1 VNLPLGYAYSATYAG
16 IRQVE
21 KDDLALIV
29 TGLPANGAAVF
40 TQNRVQ
46 AAPVKLCRRHLKL
59 SGGLVGAVIVNAG
72 NANCAT
78 RTGDAV
84 ALATSKAAARLL
96 RLPVAQVLPASTG
109 VIGVELDAQ
118 KIINALPR
126 LAGGLRADR
135 FDDAAHAIMTTDLA
149 PKTASGQA
157 RLRRGMVRVAGMTKG
172 SGMIHPRMATTLGFV
187 MTDAQIPVDRLR
199 AMLKRGVE
207 RSYNRLSVDGDT
219 STNDTLVL
227 LANGASGVRP
237 DPKELAKVEEEI
249 TLVMEQLAQQI
260 ARDGEGARKL
270 ITIVVS
276 GAPSQDGAVRMA
288 RTIANSPL
296 VKTAVAGSDPNWGR
310 ILSAAG
316 NAGVAFDPLM
326 TDIHL
331 QGVLVCRGGLAAPF
345 SEPEL
350 KKKLDAE
357 ECEIRVTVRGKGA
370 RGKAALGKDKGSA
383 RFWTCDLTEGYIRIN
398 ASYRT

>member
-1 VNLPLGYAYSATYAG
+1 VNLPLGYAYAATYAG

-29 TGLPANGAAVF
+29 TGLPANAAAVF

-46 AAPVKLCRRHLKL
+46 AAPVRLGRRHLKL
-59 SGGLVGAVIVNAG
+59 SKGLVGAILVNAG

-84 ALATSKAAARLL
+84 ALATAKAAAKLL
-96 RLPVAQVLPASTG
+96 RLPVAQVLPSSTG
-109 VIGVELDAQ
+109 VIGVELDAR
-118 KIINALPR
+118 KIVDALPR
-126 LAGGLRADR
+126 LVGGLNVER
-135 FDDAAHAIMTTDLA
+135 FDDVARAIMTTDLV
-149 PKTASGQA
+149 PKTAFA
-157 RLRRGMVRVAGMTKG
+157 TVKLRRGTVRVAGMTKG
-172 SGMIHPRMATTLGFV
+172 SGMIQPLMATTLGYV
-187 MTDAQIPVDRLR
+187 MTDALIPVGPLR

-237 DPKELAKVEEEI
+237 DAKEFAKLEEAI
-249 TLVMEQLAQQI
+249 TGVMEQLAQAI
-260 ARDGEGARKL
+260 ARDGEGARRFVT
-270 ITIVVS
+270 ITVS
-276 GAPSQDGAVRMA
+276 GAPNNDGAARMA
-288 RTIANSPL
+288 RAIANSPL
-296 VKTAVAGSDPNWGR
+296 VKTAIAGADPNWGR
-310 ILSAAG
+310 VLSAAG
-316 NAGVAFDPLM
+316 NAGVAFDPAR
-326 TDIHL
+326 TDIHM

-345 SEPEL
+345 SEAEL
-350 KKKLDAE
+350 KRKLDAP
-357 ECEIRVTVRGKGA
+357 ECEINVSIRGKGIGA
-370 RGKAALGKDKGSA
+370 A

>member
-1 VNLPLGYAYSATYAG
+1 LNLPLGYAYSATYAG

-29 TGLPANGAAVF
+29 TGLAANGAAVF

-46 AAPVKLCRRHLKL
+46 AAPVKLCRRHLQL
-59 SGGLVGAVIVNAG
+59 SGGLVGAVLVNAG

-109 VIGVELDAQ
+109 VIGVELDGK
-118 KIINALPR
+118 KILGALPG
-126 LAGGLRADR
+126 LAGGLRSDR

-149 PKTASGQA
+149 PKTAYGQA

-187 MTDAQIPVDRLR
+187 MTDAQIPVAQLR
-199 AMLKRGVE
+199 TMLKRGVE

-219 STNDTLVL
+219 STNDTLML

-237 DPKELAKVEEEI
+237 DPKEMAMVEEEI
-249 TLVMEQLAQQI
+249 TRVMEQLAQQI
-260 ARDGEGARKL
+260 ARDGEGAKKL

-288 RTIANSPL
+288 RAIANSPL

-316 NAGVAFDPLM
+316 NAGVAFDPM
-326 TDIHL
+326 KTDIHL

-350 KKKLDAE
+350 KKKLDSG
-357 ECEIRVTVRGKGA
+357 ECEIRVTVRSTG
-370 RGKAALGKDKGSA
+370 KGSA

>member
-1 VNLPLGYAYSATYAG
+1 LNSPLGYAYAATYAG
-16 IRQVE
+16 IRQVK

-29 TGLPANGAAVF
+29 TGLPASAAAVF

-59 SGGLVGAVIVNAG
+59 SGGLVGAILVNAG

-84 ALATSKAAARLL
+84 ALATSKAAAKLL
-96 RLPVAQVLPASTG
+96 KLPVSQVLPASTG
-109 VIGVELDAQ
+109 VIGVELDPR
-118 KIINALPR
+118 KIIDALPR
-126 LAGGLRADR
+126 LVGGLGTDR
-135 FDDAAHAIMTTDLA
+135 FDAAARAIMTTDRV
-149 PKTASGQA
+149 PKTAFAKTS
-157 RLRRGMVRVAGMTKG
+157 LRRGVVRTAGMTKG
-172 SGMIHPRMATTLGFV
+172 SGMIQPRMATTLGFV
-187 MTDAQIPVDRLR
+187 MTDASIPPARLR

-237 DPKELAKVEEEI
+237 DPRELPQVEEGI
-249 TLVMEQLAQQI
+249 ARVMESLAQAI
-260 ARDGEGARKL
+260 ARDGEGARKF

-276 GAPSQDGAVRMA
+276 GASNNDGAVRMA
-288 RTIANSPL
+288 RAIANSPL

-316 NAGVAFDPLM
+316 NAGVAFDPSK
-326 TDIHL
+326 TDVYL
-331 QGVLVCRGGLAAPF
+331 QGVMVCRGGLAAPF

-350 KKKLDAE
+350 KRKLDAP
-357 ECEIRVTVRGKGA
+357 ECEIRVTVRGKG
-370 RGKAALGKDKGSA
+370 KGTA
-383 RFWTCDLTEGYIRIN
+383 RFWTCDLTEGYIQIN

>member
-1 VNLPLGYAYSATYAG
+1 LNLPLGYAYSATYAG
-16 IRQVE
+16 IRQLE

-29 TGLPANGAAVF
+29 TGLPANAAAVF

-46 AAPVKLCRRHLKL
+46 AAPVRLCRRYLRH
-59 SGGLVGAVIVNAG
+59 SGGLVGAILVNAG

-84 ALATSKAAARLL
+84 ATATSKAAARLL
-96 RLPVAQVLPASTG
+96 RMPPSQVLPASTG
-109 VIGVELDAQ
+109 VIGVELDPK
-118 KIINALPR
+118 KIVDALPR
-126 LAGGLRADR
+126 LVNSLSAGR
-135 FDDAAHAIMTTDLA
+135 FDDAARAIMTTDLT
-149 PKTASGQA
+149 PKTAFA
-157 RLRRGMVRVAGMTKG
+157 RAKLRRGMVSVAGMTKG
-172 SGMIHPRMATTLGFV
+172 SGMIHPQMATTLGFV
-187 MTDAQIPVDRLR
+187 MTDANIPVAQLR
-199 AMLKRGVE
+199 AMLKRSAE

-237 DPKELAKVEEEI
+237 DPKELAEVEEQI
-249 TLVMEQLAQQI
+249 TGVMESLAQQI
-260 ARDGEGARKL
+260 ARDGEGAKKF
-270 ITIVVS
+270 ITILVS
-276 GAPSQDGAVRMA
+276 GAPSHDGAARMA
-288 RTIANSPL
+288 RAIANSPL

-316 NAGVAFDPLM
+316 NAGVAFDPRK
-326 TDIHL
+326 TDVHL

-350 KKKLDAE
+350 KKKLDAA
-357 ECEIRVTVRGKGA
+357 ECEIRVTVRGRGKGA
-370 RGKAALGKDKGSA
+370 A